1 MSTVT
6 VTTAAPTAALS
17 RTSSPRTA
25 TSHLLYL
32 SHSAPA
38 SPQPQPQ
45 PQPSLLPRSGR
56 EGVTYGNG
64 TAHYRFL
71 FPHATSVAVAT
82 VLAHRVL
89 CPGGPLPAPFT
100 IDATT
105 LLSPQQGGLWTG
117 SVCVPGGLHHVV
129 LLVDGC
135 PVLTPHLHIGHSHGL
150 DQVNYIDVPPP
161 SDARS
166 CVNAARPSV
175 EHGTVA
181 HNYVASYTTETTEEI
196 LVYLPP
202 SYHKAGSATRR
213 YPVLYLLHDDRERA
227 MNCTQLGKVNVI
239 ADNLIAD
246 GAMAEMIIV
255 MMSGIHAGVDGA
267 GLLFDVPQ
275 MCEDL
280 TEDIIPYIDN
290 HYRTKADRDN
300 RAIAGLSMGSMQTS
314 RLCMTRHDLFAYA
327 GVFSGFLRA
336 RWSGIGTADDD
347 HIDVLRRDPAAFQA
361 AMRVFFRCMGD
372 DDTFRAVF
380 EEDDALLADLGVACE
395 RRMYAGPHSWQVW
408 RQAAADFLP
417 LLFKGITSPCRR

>member
-1 MSTVT
+1 MAASGNEALGLQALAHNPVNALHSKFCMKFDKVPVT
-6 VTTAAPTAALS
+6 DG
-17 RTSSPRTA
+17 
-25 TSHLLYL
+25 
-32 SHSAPA
+32 
-38 SPQPQPQ
+38 Q
-45 PQPSLLPRSGR
+45 
-56 EGVTYGNG
+56 EGVTYDGDAAG
-64 TAHYRFL
+64 TVHFAFA
-71 FPHATSVAVAT
+71 FPGATFVLLWTPQAT
-82 VLAHRVL
+82 VPLQPSPTA
-89 CPGGPLPAPFT
+89 PGIWTATAQLPVGFRYVYVMV
-100 IDATT
+100 DSKDT
-105 LLSPQQGGLWTG
+105 L
-117 SVCVPGGLHHVV
+117 VPYLPIGYGY
-129 LLVDGC
+129 C
-135 PVLTPHLHIGHSHGL
+135 RPV
-150 DQVNYIDVPPP
+150 NFIDVPPP
-161 SDARS
+161 DMRS
-166 CVNAARPSV
+166 CIYAMRRGV
-175 EHGTVA
+175 EYGTVV
-181 HNYVASYTTETTEEI
+181 HNFFDSSETSAVENL

-202 SYHKAGSATRR
+202 SYHKAGSAARR
-213 YPVLYLLHDDRERA
+213 YPVLYLQHGLGENENGWVYH
-227 MNCTQLGKVNVI
+227 GKVNVI

-246 GAMAEMIIV
+246 GAMTEMIIV
-255 MMSGIHAGVDGA
+255 MGNGTMFENGEVSPEVYCRQ
-267 GLLFDVPQ
+267 LVS
-275 MCEDL
+275 
-280 TEDIIPYIDN
+280 DIIPYIDN